1 MSATRKGQQVQA
13 LRIKKTKECNFMAIP
28 VNTTIP
34 TISGTAQVGQTLTAS
49 TGTWTNSPTVYVYQW
64 ASAGA
69 PISGAAAS
77 SYIPVTSDIGNALA
91 VYVTAANSSGH
102 NKPTA
107 SAPTGAVIN
116 IIPAN
121 STVPTISGT
130 AQVGQTL
137 TATTGTWTNNP
148 TSFTYQWNRAGTAI
162 SGATA
167 SSYVPVTADIGNTL
181 TVSVTAANTGGSSP
195 RVTSAPTGAV
205 INIIPANSTV
215 PTISGTAQVGQ
226 TLTATTGTWTNNP
239 TSFTYQWNRA
249 GTAISGATGSSYV
262 PVTADIGNMLTVS
275 VTAANTGGSSPR
287 VTSAPTGAV
296 INIIPANSTVP
307 TISGTAQVGQTLTAT
322 TGTWTNNP
330 TAFIYQWASAGAAI
344 SGATASSYIPVTAD
358 IGNTLAVYVTAA
370 NTGGSSPPVTSAPTG
385 AVINIIPANSTVPT
399 ISGTAQVGQTLT
411 ATTGTWTN
419 NPTSFTYQWNRAG
432 TAISGATASSYVP
445 VAADIG
451 NTLTVSVVA
460 ANTGGS
466 SPPAT
471 SAPTTVVT
479 AAGPTL
485 IINLSMATGTIPLA
499 A

>member
-1 MSATRKGQQVQA
+1 
-13 LRIKKTKECNFMAIP
+13 MAIP

-148 TSFTYQWNRAGTAI
+148 TSFTYQWNGAGTAI
-162 SGATA
+162 SGATS
-167 SSYVPVTADIGNTL
+167 SSYIPATSDIGNAL
-181 TVSVTAANTGGSSP
+181 AVYVMAANTGGSSP
-195 RVTSAPTGAV
+195 PVASAPTGAV

-239 TSFTYQWNRA
+239 TSFTYQWNR
-249 GTAISGATGSSYV
+249 
-262 PVTADIGNMLTVS
+262 
-275 VTAANTGGSSPR
+275 
-287 VTSAPTGAV
+287 TGA
-296 INIIPANSTVP
+296 
-307 TISGTAQVGQTLTAT
+307 
-322 TGTWTNNP
+322 
-330 TAFIYQWASAGAAI
+330 
-344 SGATASSYIPVTAD
+344 
-358 IGNTLAVYVTAA
+358 
-370 NTGGSSPPVTSAPTG
+370 
-385 AVINIIPANSTVPT
+385 
-399 ISGTAQVGQTLT
+399 
-411 ATTGTWTN
+411 
-419 NPTSFTYQWNRAG
+419 
-432 TAISGATASSYVP
+432 AISGATASSYVP
-445 VAADIG
+445 VAADVG

>member
-181 TVSVTAANTGGSSP
+181 TVSVA
-195 RVTSAPTGAV
+195 
-205 INIIPANSTV
+205 
-215 PTISGTAQVGQ
+215 
-226 TLTATTGTWTNNP
+226 
-239 TSFTYQWNRA
+239 
-249 GTAISGATGSSYV
+249 
-262 PVTADIGNMLTVS
+262 
-275 VTAANTGGSSPR
+275 AANTGGSSPR

-330 TAFIYQWASAGAAI
+330 TAFVYQWASA
-344 SGATASSYIPVTAD
+344 
-358 IGNTLAVYVTAA
+358 
-370 NTGGSSPPVTSAPTG
+370 
-385 AVINIIPANSTVPT
+385 
-399 ISGTAQVGQTLT
+399 
-411 ATTGTWTN
+411 
-419 NPTSFTYQWNRAG
+419 
-432 TAISGATASSYVP
+432 
-445 VAADIG
+445 
-451 NTLTVSVVA
+451 
-460 ANTGGS
+460 
-466 SPPAT
+466 
-471 SAPTTVVT
+471 
-479 AAGPTL
+479 
-485 IINLSMATGTIPLA
+485 
-499 A
+499 